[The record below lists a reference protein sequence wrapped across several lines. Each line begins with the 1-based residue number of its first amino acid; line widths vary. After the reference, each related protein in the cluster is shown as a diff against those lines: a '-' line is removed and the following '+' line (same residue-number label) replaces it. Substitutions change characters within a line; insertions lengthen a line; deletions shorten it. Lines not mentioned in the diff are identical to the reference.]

1 MLIRTPSNIA
11 VNNQISSWNFHFT
24 ARLSRKLNCLP
35 SVWSVARTDHHH
47 LHLCFLTYHP
57 AGRVREESATAA
69 LVRLAAAPAIW
80 CNINRRP
87 VQRKLAPMTISLDL
101 ICWCYLQCIL
111 SCHVHLMH
119 SRRTTCSH
127 TTQQMMLKFR
137 NLLSKYQTQTP
148 LECAT
153 SIKRGY
159 WMSSLGSSLIM
170 PCLHNLDN
178 LLPNPYLSTFVL
190 YFFICNAYHTLV
202 LVSFLSFLI
211 SLILKISHISH
222 FPNQQTLQ
230 RMSTLIKK
238 RFENQECLFLIPYFF
253 FLLLCLSFLSL
264 LSISIDEKKKKK
276 IMRV

>member
-1 MLIRTPSNIA
+1 
-11 VNNQISSWNFHFT
+11 
-24 ARLSRKLNCLP
+24 
-35 SVWSVARTDHHH
+35 
-47 LHLCFLTYHP
+47 
-57 AGRVREESATAA
+57 
-69 LVRLAAAPAIW
+69 
-80 CNINRRP
+80 
-87 VQRKLAPMTISLDL
+87 MTISLDL